1 MTSADQQTS
10 KSSVKTLKRFLERKM
25 KTVLAPNA
33 PWPDPNQNLCPKVKS
48 HVRIDTSSFELDYFA
63 DAREQI
69 AQKHRL
75 RDSATG
81 RFKSNARVAR

>member
-1 MTSADQQTS
+1 
-10 KSSVKTLKRFLERKM
+10 V

-33 PWPDPNQNLCPKVKS
+33 PWPNPDQPLLQKVKS

-81 RFKSNARVAR
+81 RFKSAARVAR